1 MADAFYVY
9 VHRRASDNVV
19 FYVGKGQKNR
29 AYDFSRRSKHWKSV
43 ANKHGVA
50 VEIVLANVCE
60 AAAFE
65 HECELIRLYGRK
77 DCSLGPLVNKSDGGE
92 GPSGS
97 VHTVESRKA
106 RSARVTGAVNVS
118 KRPDVREK
126 LSMRMRTSVNPMLSE
141 AARAKVS
148 AANTGRKA
156 SPEARAAMSRA
167 QAGRVVSDA
176 TRAKIAALKS
186 GKDRG
191 PEFRETMRLA
201 TARRWADPEKR
212 SALVAAQK
220 QAAEAKR
227 LAAI

>member
-9 VHRRASDNVV
+9 VHRRLSDQVV

-29 AYDFSRRSKHWKSV
+29 AFDFIRRSNHWKAV
-43 ANKHGVA
+43 ARKHGVS
-50 VEIVLANVCE
+50 VEIVLADVSE
-60 AAAFE
+60 REAFE

-77 DCSLGPLVNKSDGGE
+77 DCGLGPLVNKSDGGE

-106 RSARVTGAVNVS
+106 RSARVTGAANVS
-118 KRPDVREK
+118 KRPEVRAK
-126 LSMRMRTSVNPMLSE
+126 LSMRMKTSANPMLE
-141 AARAKVS
+141 DAARMKVA

-212 SALVAAQK
+212 AALVAAQK